1 MANPI
6 QPLDLGAPPTGFV
19 GMNPGVDLCGTRLR
33 NGRKQLPDIFQELH
47 TLDFS
52 DSAGSFRTTF
62 TQLNMRRFRKITNTL
77 RARPAML
84 LTYQTSLS
92 SRRIEEEDGCLQGSC
107 GVVRR

>member
-47 TLDFS
+47 TLDS
-52 DSAGSFRTTF
+52 VIAPALSE
-62 TQLNMRRFRKITNTL
+62 RRSPR
-77 RARPAML
+77 
-84 LTYQTSLS
+84 
-92 SRRIEEEDGCLQGSC
+92 
-107 GVVRR
+107 